1 MVCKIAAV
9 TIHGNDIPEREHSI
23 QTHLMNSCFYGAA
36 SSFSHGS
43 KVNQLRDHAMSSEV
57 NQLRDHAM
65 SSEVE
70 SLFGLY
76 KDNCADIKSHHNAF
90 ASKHIPAAAISFTI
104 PH

>member
-9 TIHGNDIPEREHSI
+9 TIHGKDIPEREHSI

-43 KVNQLRDHAMSSEV
+43 KVNQLRDHAMG
-57 NQLRDHAM
+57 
-65 SSEVE
+65 SEVE